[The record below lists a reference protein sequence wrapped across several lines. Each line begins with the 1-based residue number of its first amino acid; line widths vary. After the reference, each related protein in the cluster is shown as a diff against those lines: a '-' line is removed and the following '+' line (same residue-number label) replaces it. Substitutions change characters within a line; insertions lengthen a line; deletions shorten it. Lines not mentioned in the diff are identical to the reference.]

1 MDTQITH
8 LEVAFK
14 MALMLA
20 ITAPTEKQS
29 LEAVNLAETFAQDL
43 SPETV
48 ERIKRELEAA

>member
-8 LEVAFK
+8 LEAAFK

-20 ITAPTEKQS
+20 ITAPTAKQS
-29 LEAVNLAETFAQDL
+29 HEAVELAETFARDL

>member
-8 LEVAFK
+8 LEAAFK
-14 MALMLA
+14 MALILA

-29 LEAVNLAETFAQDL
+29 LEAVDLAETFAQDL

-48 ERIKRELEAA
+48 ERIKKELEAA